1 MFNRKRID
9 KLVRKVA
16 EIDLQTKI
24 LKNQMSEWKTKT
36 EILKQIIEKLPLIE
50 KYQKTLDIF
59 LKKNE
64 N

>member
-1 MFNRKRID
+1 MFNGKRID
-9 KLVRKVA
+9 KLVKKVA

-59 LKKNE
+59 LKNNE